1 MFCDDPIINQ
11 TLRTEQLQQQFLTS
25 VHWQMFEASFVLV
38 AWEQLKGFCFY
49 QSNLL
54 HPFAL
59 LDLFSAFFPSP
70 DGICIPITALSV
82 ECKMMNDMFF
92 SLS

>member
-1 MFCDDPIINQ
+1 MVFCDDQIINQ
-11 TLRTEQLQQQFLTS
+11 TLRTELLQQQFLTS
-25 VHWQMFEASFVLV
+25 VHQQMFEASFVLV

-59 LDLFSAFFPSP
+59 LDLFSAFFPHQMGFVFP
-70 DGICIPITALSV
+70 LRPALWSAR
-82 ECKMMNDMFF
+82 
-92 SLS
+92 